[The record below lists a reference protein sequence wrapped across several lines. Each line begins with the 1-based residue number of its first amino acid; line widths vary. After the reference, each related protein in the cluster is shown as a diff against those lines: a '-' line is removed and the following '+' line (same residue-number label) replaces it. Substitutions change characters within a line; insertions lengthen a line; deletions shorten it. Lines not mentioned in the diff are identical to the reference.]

1 MKSHSYRA
9 LLVFYIVTS
18 LLVKTSVDAQQSESG
33 KLLAHAR
40 KVIPQLSLAEVNP
53 GKFTLDGFSFGDSRK
68 DVKDIINV
76 ISDRKEDIRLKRLAL
91 AGLKNC
97 KSVEAQKELSQLARN
112 WKNYNELSVQAFKES
127 DVIPEFI
134 WPELIDRG
142 DPIIAQVAVEY
153 LNDSLLGRSEIR
165 KSLTKKIEDK
175 KAPYYL
181 RAACI
186 EKLQRAPLSKKIL
199 ECLVRVLQKDN
210 LGKKALN
217 ILKEA
222 TGKDYGYEARRWNHW
237 LSMNDEGSYK
247 QVTPPPS
254 NKPLI
259 ELASQTVPPMDDYPD
274 RYKNE
279 HSQATLSKDTVV
291 SFLSTSKNE
300 RYWPEKS
307 LYGIDIKGQNLLF
320 FLDCSGSMS
329 GEPFRMLK
337 DQMLYMAKTLGDSY
351 SIGVVFFPFNRKSSI
366 LKPAQNTRAFQSKLK
381 RFLSRQK
388 TGGGTS
394 LIGAMDYSYDH
405 LISRYST
412 VDTIY
417 VISDGAIG
425 NPNERAMVYTLNA
438 EDRIRINTI
447 SIRGRSDFMTGLAMD
462 NFGSSFMVQ

>member
-1 MKSHSYRA
+1 MKPYSYRA
-9 LLVFYIVTS
+9 LVLFYFVTT
-18 LLVKTSVDAQQSESG
+18 LLVQTSVYSQHSESG
-33 KLLAHAR
+33 RLLAHAR
-40 KVIPQLSLAEVNP
+40 KVIPKLSLSELGP
-53 GKFTLDGFSFGDSRK
+53 GTFTQKGFSFGDSRK
-68 DVKDIINV
+68 DVKDIMNTLT
-76 ISDRKEDIRLKRLAL
+76 DPKADIRLKRLAL

-97 KSVEAQKELSQLARN
+97 KSVEAEKEISQLARN
-112 WKNYNELSVQAFKES
+112 WKNYNELSVQVFKES

-142 DPIIAQVAVEY
+142 DPVIAQVAVEF
-153 LNDSLLGRSEIR
+153 LTVSSLDNAEIR
-165 KSLTKKIEDK
+165 KSLIKKIEDK

-186 EKLQRAPLSKKIL
+186 EKLQRAPLSKKYL

-210 LGKKALN
+210 LGKMALN
-217 ILKEA
+217 ILEEA
-222 TGKDYGYEARRWNHW
+222 TGKDYGYEARRWNNW
-237 LSMNDEGSYK
+237 LSLNDESSYK
-247 QVTPPPS
+247 QVTPPTGK
-254 NKPLI
+254 KPLI
-259 ELASQTVPPMDDYPD
+259 ELVPQTAPPMDDYPD
-274 RYKNE
+274 RYKDE
-279 HSQATLSKDTVV
+279 YSQAALSKDTVV
-291 SFLSTSKNE
+291 SFLSTSKSK
-300 RYWPEKS
+300 RDWPEKS
-307 LYGIDIKGQNLLF
+307 LYGVNIEGQNLLF

-405 LISRYST
+405 LITRYST

-425 NPNERAMVYTLNA
+425 NPNERAMVYALNA

-447 SIRGRSDFMTGLAMD
+447 SIQARSDFMTGLAMD